1 MTEPMTEV
9 QGWIIIALLVVAILA
24 QWLTSRRA

>member
-1 MTEPMTEV
+1 MTDPITEV

-24 QWLTSRRA
+24 QWLGSRRA